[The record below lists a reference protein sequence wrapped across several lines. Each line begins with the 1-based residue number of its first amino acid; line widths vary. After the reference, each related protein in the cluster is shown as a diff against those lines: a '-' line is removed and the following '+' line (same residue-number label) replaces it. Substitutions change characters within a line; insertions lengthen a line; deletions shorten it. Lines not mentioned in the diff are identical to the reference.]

1 MKNFLEEQGYGQ
13 DPEFNIWVKEGYRG
27 IAYSDGDET
36 EQRIATVVNNA
47 RDIGIFSEELREHC
61 TDWPSLYH
69 LSATRANILRPLES
83 LLVGDILEIG
93 AGCGAITRYLGE
105 TGANVLALEGSPR
118 RASIARSRTR
128 DLPNVNVL
136 AEKFDQ
142 FPGGLKFDVVT
153 LIGVLEY
160 ANLFTPGETAAETML
175 EQVRALLKPGGK
187 LIIAIENQLGLKYF
201 AGSPE
206 DHLGISMYGV
216 EGRYRSNEPQT
227 FGRKA
232 LTSIIAAAGFP
243 GVEFLAPFPD
253 YKLPKSVI
261 SEAGMLASDFDA
273 SALAWQSVSADPQL
287 PKVPTFSVELAWPEV
302 FRNGLAMDMA
312 NSFLVVASLESDHR
326 LDPATLA
333 FHYSTSRKPEYCK
346 EAVFLRTGDG
356 EIAVR
361 YRPVMNVKVIAA
373 AAVSYAEASQPEFR
387 FPGEERY
394 IFGRPLSFDFL
405 RLVSRCGWKLAEV
418 AQFVRSYVACL
429 DAILKDAGIT
439 LDLSHPHVLLPREY
453 LDATA
458 ANIIISPQGRPS
470 FVDPEWRASSS
481 IELTHLL
488 FRNLLTLCRGVTSFA
503 MPGDAFELSWKAFIS
518 TVLSDA
524 GYPVSS
530 TEYDRYVDLELHFQS
545 VVSGTRETA
554 ADLLSYRLPINV
566 TAEATADSSA
576 WRAALRSKDAMSAQR
591 DALIAERDAL
601 IAERGKLHSEREE
614 LLAGRDVLLAERSAA
629 DAALQVIR
637 TSHSWRAT
645 LPLRATMRVARYGV
659 TREDKQALMRAA
671 RSLYRRAPLPASVKD
686 AIRKTG
692 GRAIRTIYRSA
703 RQHSLEISDFRAPTS
718 VALSAPADNRP
729 DYIVWGVIDWHFRHQ
744 RPQHLSLAIAA
755 SERRVFYVSPG
766 FVDDNRAGFDVEPLD
781 GTGRLFQVKLYLAGS
796 PTIYTEPPSVEQ
808 IAQLRDSVGELLVWA
823 GSEHVISLVQHSFWY
838 EIAHI
843 LPNARMIYDCMDHH
857 EGFGTTSTKI
867 VSLERAL
874 TRDADLTVT
883 TSDYLD
889 EIVGKYT
896 EKRTIVRNACEY
908 EHFATVPSSVFRD
921 SEYGRVIG
929 YYGAIADW
937 FDQDLVEAVA
947 QRFADALILLV
958 GADTANAGRRL
969 GKYRNVRFIGEVDYG
984 KLPFYLYGF
993 DVCILPFKV
1002 IPLTL
1007 ATNPVKAYEYLSAG
1021 KSVVSVD
1028 LPEMRQFG
1036 SLVSVAGDREGFIAA
1051 VAQALDRQ
1059 PDSAEIAAR
1068 QAFAK
1073 SQTWTHRAEAL
1084 IVNAEAPGVA
1094 PLVSVIV
1101 VTYNNLELTKT
1112 CLASLDAYTHYPNFE
1127 IIVVDNASSDGSPA
1141 FLEQWVKDGQNRKLI
1156 LNDDNRGF
1164 AAANNQGLAIA
1175 QGDYLTLLNN
1185 DTHVTRGWVSTM
1197 TRHLQRDPGIGLL
1210 GPVTNNIGNEAK
1222 IDIMYANMDEMMKV
1236 AANYTNRHIGKVFP
1250 LHTAAFFCVMMPR
1263 STYERVGSLD
1273 EAFGRGFFE
1282 DDDYCRRVEQA
1293 GLRVVCAE
1301 DVFIHHHLSA
1311 SFNKLRTADRQA
1323 LFEENKATY
1332 EAKWGK
1338 WVPHN
1343 YRSGADE

>member
-13 DPEFNIWVKEGYRG
+13 DPEFNIWAKEGYGG

-36 EQRIATVVNNA
+36 EQRIASIIKQA
-47 RDIGIFSEELREHC
+47 RNIGIFSDELREHC

-69 LSATRANILRPLES
+69 LSATRSNILRPLES
-83 LLVGDILEIG
+83 LLAGDILEIG
-93 AGCGAITRYLGE
+93 AGCGAITRFLGE

-128 DLPNVNVL
+128 DLPNVTVL

-142 FPGGLKFDVVT
+142 FPGGLKFDVIT

-160 ANLFTPGETAAETML
+160 ANLFTPGENAAKTML

-201 AGSPE
+201 AGAPE
-206 DHLGISMYGV
+206 DHLGIAMYGV
-216 EGRYRSNEPQT
+216 EGRYRANEPQT

-232 LTSIIAAAGFP
+232 LTDIMVSAGYP
-243 GVEFLAPFPD
+243 GVAFLAAFPD
-253 YKLPKSVI
+253 YKLPRSII

-273 SALAWQSVSADPQL
+273 SALAWQSASADPQL
-287 PKVPTFSVELAWPEV
+287 PRDATFAVQLAWPEI

-312 NSFLVVASLESDHR
+312 NSFLVVASTQADIR

-333 FHYSTSRKPEYCK
+333 FHYSTSRKPAFCK
-346 EAVFLRTGDG
+346 EAVFQRNGNG
-356 EIAVR
+356 KIAVR
-361 YRPVMNVKVIAA
+361 YRPVAKANSTHE
-373 AAVSYAEASQPEFR
+373 VSAPGGELQQPEFR
-387 FPGEERY
+387 FPGEEQY
-394 IFGRPLSFDFL
+394 ISGRSLSFDFL
-405 RLVSRCGWKLAEV
+405 RVVTRSGWKLADVSE
-418 AQFVRSYVACL
+418 FVRSYVACL
-429 DAILKDAGIT
+429 DAILKEAGIT
-439 LDLSHPHVLLPREY
+439 LDLSDPRVLLPREY

-470 FVDPEWRASSS
+470 FIDPEWRAAKPF
-481 IELTHLL
+481 ELMHLL
-488 FRNLLTLCRGVTSFA
+488 FRNLLTLCRSVMSFA
-503 MPGDAFELSWKAFIS
+503 LPGDSFDLSWKNFIS

-524 GYPVSS
+524 GYPMSS
-530 TEYDRYVDLELHFQS
+530 TEYDRYVDLELRFQS
-545 VVSGTRETA
+545 VVSGTGETVE
-554 ADLLSYRLPINV
+554 DLLSYRLSINV
-566 TAEATADSSA
+566 TADATAVASA
-576 WRAALRSKDAMSAQR
+576 WRAALRSKDEMSAQR
-591 DALIAERDAL
+591 DALIAERD
-601 IAERGKLHSEREE
+601 KL
-614 LLAGRDVLLAERSAA
+614 LVERSAA
-629 DAALQVIR
+629 NAELQTMR
-637 TSHSWRAT
+637 TSHSWRVT
-645 LPLRATMRVARYGV
+645 RPLRVSMRVARHGV
-659 TREDKQALMRAA
+659 SREDKQAFIQSA
-671 RSLYRRAPLPASVKD
+671 RNLYGRVPLPAPIKNAV
-686 AIRKTG
+686 RKTG
-692 GRAIRTIYRSA
+692 GRAIRTIYRA
-703 RQHSLEISDFRAPTS
+703 VRQKSRDVGAFQAPTS
-718 VALSAPADNRP
+718 VAISAPTDNRP

-744 RPQHLSLAIAA
+744 RPQHLSLAVAA
-755 SERRVFYVSPG
+755 SGRRVFYVSPE
-766 FVDDNRAGFDVEPLD
+766 FVDDRRPGFDVEPLD
-781 GTGRLFQVKLYLAGS
+781 DAGRLFQVRLYLAGS

-808 IAQLRDSVGELLVWA
+808 AAQLRGSIGELLVWA
-823 GSEHVISLVQHSFWY
+823 GSERVISLVQHSFWY

-843 LPNARMIYDCMDHH
+843 IPNARMVYDCMDHH
-857 EGFGTTSTKI
+857 EGFGTTSPKI
-867 VSLERAL
+867 VSLERSL
-874 TRDADLTVT
+874 TRDADLTIT

-896 EKRTIVRNACEY
+896 EKRTLVRNACEY
-908 EHFATVPSSVFRD
+908 EHFAKAPQSVFRD
-921 SEYGRVIG
+921 SEYTRVIG
-929 YYGAIADW
+929 YYGAIAEW
-937 FDQDLVEAVA
+937 FDVDLVEAVA
-947 QRFADALILLV
+947 QRFTDTLILLV
-958 GADTANAGRRL
+958 GADTANAARRL
-969 GKYRNVRFIGEVDYG
+969 GKYGNVRFVGEVEYG

-1007 ATNPVKAYEYLSAG
+1007 ATNPVKAYEYMSAG
-1021 KSVVSVD
+1021 KPVVSVD

-1036 SLVSVAGDREGFIAA
+1036 SLVSVAGDRDGFIAA
-1051 VAQALDRQ
+1051 VAQALDHQ
-1059 PDSAEIAAR
+1059 PDAAEVAAR
-1068 QAFAK
+1068 QAYAR
-1073 SQTWTHRAEAL
+1073 SQTWAHRAEAL
-1084 IVNAEAPGVA
+1084 IANAEAPGVV

-1112 CLASLDAYTHYPNFE
+1112 CLASLDAYTHYPNLE

-1141 FLEQWVKDGQNRKLI
+1141 FLEQWVKGAPNRKLI

-1175 QGDYLTLLNN
+1175 QGGYLTLLNN

-1222 IDIMYANMDEMMKV
+1222 IDITYANMDEMLKL
-1236 AANYTNRHIGKVFP
+1236 AASYANRHIGKVFP

-1311 SFNKLRTADRQA
+1311 SFKKLRSADREA
-1323 LFEENKATY
+1323 LFEQNKATY

-1343 YRSGADE
+1343 YRGRSDE